1 MSAGCA
7 AYHADGSLHTVALVR
22 RRSGD
27 AAGSSEVEEEAA
39 GGAIGRVHRAHEA
52 PGVRQQLAHGRR
64 AQLLEVRAAV
74 DAPEVRQVPA
84 TAWKAANVTF
94 VVLQ

>member
-1 MSAGCA
+1 MTVGCA
-7 AYHADGSLHTVALVR
+7 AYHQDCSLHTVALVR
-22 RRSGD
+22 RSSGD
-27 AAGSSEVEEEAA
+27 TAGSGEVEEEAA

-64 AQLLEVRAAV
+64 AQLQEVRAAV

-84 TAWKAANVTF
+84 TIPKAVNKTL
-94 VVLQ
+94 VVL